1 MHNSKSSLL
10 EERQA
15 AKAKGTRA
23 RIGSIKI
30 RRDHSIT
37 IITVTPST
45 SIYSK
50 TTVTN
55 KSSVIPQSS
64 IVVTMVPSSSD
75 ANSGLAALPTSI
87 TRTKETSTDQ
97 FQTLQY
103 WEPRHYDKPSSGSVS
118 IINIVATAIGVL
130 FLIIVG
136 IFLVLLI
143 KQRTR
148 IRKTNQQ
155 SQFVTIEEG
164 PSLDPEFVRENSARR
179 ERLDLR
185 R

>member
-10 EERQA
+10 QKRQA
-15 AKAKGTRA
+15 AKVKGTRA

-30 RRDHSIT
+30 RRDHSVT

-50 TTVTN
+50 TTVIN
-55 KSSVIPQSS
+55 ESSVIPQSS
-64 IVVTMVPSSSD
+64 IVVTMVPSSSN
-75 ANSGLAALPTSI
+75 ANSDLAAPPTSI

-103 WEPRHYDKPSSGSVS
+103 WEPIHHDKSSSGSVS
-118 IINIVATAIGVL
+118 IIVATAIGVL
-130 FLIIVG
+130 FFIIIG

-155 SQFVTIEEG
+155 SESVTIGEG
-164 PSLDPEFVRENSARR
+164 PSLDPEFVSGNSARG